1 MVVGVIIINVV
12 ISMICLYLAAKLWKI
27 GKKVDKAAN
36 AILRADRGTYNVL
49 HKAPR
54 AIAKG
59 ETGTRN
65 LRQKYQKL
73 QKQVQT
79 MRQLL
84 LVVNFLGK
92 FTLRRVSK
100 TRP

>member
-1 MVVGVIIINVV
+1 MVVGVIIINLV
-12 ISMICLYLAAKLWKI
+12 ISMICLYLAAKLWQI
-27 GKKVDKAAN
+27 SKKVDKAAK

-59 ETGTRN
+59 ETGTRK

-79 MRQLL
+79 MRQML
-84 LVVNFLGK
+84 LVVNFLSK
-92 FTLRRVSK
+92 FTLRRAWK

>member
-1 MVVGVIIINVV
+1 MVVGVIIINLV
-12 ISMICLYLAAKLWKI
+12 ISMICLYLAAKLWQM
-27 GKKVDKAAN
+27 GKKVDRAAK

-59 ETGTRN
+59 ETGTRK

-84 LVVNFLGK
+84 LVVNFLSK
-92 FTLRRVSK
+92 FTLRRTWK